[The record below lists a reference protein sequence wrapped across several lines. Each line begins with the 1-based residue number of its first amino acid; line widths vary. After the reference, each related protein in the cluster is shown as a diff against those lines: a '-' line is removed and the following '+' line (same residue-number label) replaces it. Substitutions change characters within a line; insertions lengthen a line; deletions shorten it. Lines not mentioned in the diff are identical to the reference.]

1 MAADLLISGVEITL
15 ALTFG
20 LLAVILLRRPVRA
33 LFGARAAY
41 GLWLP
46 VPAVVVAVALPG
58 PAASPPP
65 ARPEAAVAPAAAP
78 ADAAADAPAAPAAPQ
93 PAAAPSAVRFAIEGE
108 HYDLIPGGQP
118 FEPLNGKI
126 EVIEVFNYVCP
137 ACASFQTLVNG
148 WKTSLPADVRF
159 TYVPAPFGGNW
170 DPYVRAYYTAEA
182 MGIVDRTHDAIFK
195 AIHLDRSLKGE
206 RGTDSVQEIAAVYAQ
221 SGADPAQFASTM
233 ASFTVNAKFGR
244 AKQYIADH
252 RINQTPTVLVNGRY
266 RVKGRSWQ
274 ELLQNTDRVV
284 AQVRAGG

>member
-1 MAADLLISGVEITL
+1 MKLRVLSRL
-15 ALTFG
+15 ALAPAVLAL
-20 LLAVILLRRPVRA
+20 LLAACKPQ
-33 LFGARAAY
+33 
-41 GLWLP
+41 
-46 VPAVVVAVALPG
+46 
-58 PAASPPP
+58 
-65 ARPEAAVAPAAAP
+65 AP
-78 ADAAADAPAAPAAPQ
+78 ADAATAPAVAEAPAAPAEAIADEPALD
-93 PAAAPSAVRFAIEGE
+93 PAAAAAPTEATADAAASDAPAAQEADAPPAVRFATEGE

-182 MGIVDRTHDAIFK
+182 MGIADRTHDAIFK

-244 AKQYIADH
+244 AKQYVADQ